1 MRKKARNVI
10 ILFIIIMLVNNNILI
25 THAEESVSNEEPI
38 EVELND
44 YETPIASL
52 DEDDEIPKF
61 ATSSEPFT
69 IQLQDNKIYNSSVEP
84 INGVAIGTIDN
95 IAELG
100 NTPVVLADL
109 PANTDPNY
117 AYGLTADTEY
127 TSTITQE
134 GEIRW
139 YAFDI
144 SALTKVSMLVKAEE
158 NMDIDI
164 FLFKLN
170 TSTMTLESTNLS
182 AQNYGS
188 EEYFSYVIGEG
199 VYYFALLGA
208 TGNGT
213 FALDFFEN
221 ASYVDQEINDSIKT
235 AQIIG
240 SDTGFTR
247 KEEVTG
253 IIDTMRDVDYYK
265 IRC

>member
-61 ATSSEPFT
+61 ATSSEPLT

-109 PANTDPNY
+109 RRPRN
-117 AYGLTADTEY
+117 
-127 TSTITQE
+127 
-134 GEIRW
+134 
-139 YAFDI
+139 
-144 SALTKVSMLVKAEE
+144 K
-158 NMDIDI
+158 
-164 FLFKLN
+164 
-170 TSTMTLESTNLS
+170 
-182 AQNYGS
+182 
-188 EEYFSYVIGEG
+188 
-199 VYYFALLGA
+199 
-208 TGNGT
+208 
-213 FALDFFEN
+213 
-221 ASYVDQEINDSIKT
+221 
-235 AQIIG
+235 
-240 SDTGFTR
+240 
-247 KEEVTG
+247 
-253 IIDTMRDVDYYK
+253 
-265 IRC
+265 